1 MNFGNM
7 GFMEILLILV
17 VVLLLF
23 GAKRIPEIAQSMGKG
38 IREFKKSVSDVD
50 RAVREPERDARLD
63 REYGT
68 DRLQN
73 SAREA
78 QPRKS
83 DRSPSGCSAKGAG
96 KRETGNGKP
105 SGRLARIERHP
116 EGLPFPVSRF
126 PCPSVVR

>member
-1 MNFGNM
+1 MNFGNR

-50 RAVREPERDARLD
+50 RAVREPERDNRFD
-63 REYGT
+63 RDYNA

-78 QPRKS
+78 QPQEER
-83 DRSPSGCSAKGAG
+83 PEP
-96 KRETGNGKP
+96 KRLL
-105 SGRLARIERHP
+105 S
-116 EGLPFPVSRF
+116 
-126 PCPSVVR
+126 

>member
-63 REYGT
+63 RVYGT

-78 QPRKS
+78 QPEEER
-83 DRSPSGCSAKGAG
+83 PEP
-96 KRETGNGKP
+96 KRLL
-105 SGRLARIERHP
+105 S
-116 EGLPFPVSRF
+116 
-126 PCPSVVR
+126 

>member
-78 QPRKS
+78 QPQEER
-83 DRSPSGCSAKGAG
+83 PEP
-96 KRETGNGKP
+96 KRLL
-105 SGRLARIERHP
+105 S
-116 EGLPFPVSRF
+116 
-126 PCPSVVR
+126 

>member
-63 REYGT
+63 RDYGA

-73 SAREA
+73 SARETEA
-78 QPRKS
+78 QEERPE
-83 DRSPSGCSAKGAG
+83 P
-96 KRETGNGKP
+96 KRLL
-105 SGRLARIERHP
+105 S
-116 EGLPFPVSRF
+116 
-126 PCPSVVR
+126 

>member
-78 QPRKS
+78 QPEEER
-83 DRSPSGCSAKGAG
+83 PEP
-96 KRETGNGKP
+96 KRLL
-105 SGRLARIERHP
+105 S
-116 EGLPFPVSRF
+116 
-126 PCPSVVR
+126 

>member
-63 REYGT
+63 RSDYNS
-68 DRLQN
+68 DRLQD

-78 QPRKS
+78 QPAEEAR
-83 DRSPSGCSAKGAG
+83 PEP
-96 KRETGNGKP
+96 KRLL
-105 SGRLARIERHP
+105 S
-116 EGLPFPVSRF
+116 
-126 PCPSVVR
+126 

>member
-1 MNFGNM
+1 
-7 GFMEILLILV
+7 MEILLILV

-50 RAVREPERDARLD
+50 RAVREPERDNRFD
-63 REYGT
+63 RDYNA

-78 QPRKS
+78 QPQEER
-83 DRSPSGCSAKGAG
+83 PEP
-96 KRETGNGKP
+96 KRLL
-105 SGRLARIERHP
+105 S
-116 EGLPFPVSRF
+116 
-126 PCPSVVR
+126 

>member
-38 IREFKKSVSDVD
+38 IREFKKSVSEVD

-63 REYGT
+63 RGDYNS
-68 DRLQN
+68 DRIQN
-73 SAREA
+73 PAREGQA
-78 QPRKS
+78 EEARPE
-83 DRSPSGCSAKGAG
+83 P
-96 KRETGNGKP
+96 KRLL
-105 SGRLARIERHP
+105 S
-116 EGLPFPVSRF
+116 
-126 PCPSVVR
+126 

>member
-63 REYGT
+63 RGDYNS
-68 DRLQN
+68 DRIQN
-73 SAREA
+73 SARDPQTEEA
-78 QPRKS
+78 RPE
-83 DRSPSGCSAKGAG
+83 P
-96 KRETGNGKP
+96 KRLL
-105 SGRLARIERHP
+105 S
-116 EGLPFPVSRF
+116 
-126 PCPSVVR
+126 

>member
-50 RAVREPERDARLD
+50 RAVREPERDNRFD
-63 REYGT
+63 RDYSA

-73 SAREA
+73 AAREA
-78 QPRKS
+78 QPQEER
-83 DRSPSGCSAKGAG
+83 PEP
-96 KRETGNGKP
+96 KRLL
-105 SGRLARIERHP
+105 S
-116 EGLPFPVSRF
+116 
-126 PCPSVVR
+126 

>member
-38 IREFKKSVSDVD
+38 IREFKKSVTDVD
-50 RAVREPERDARLD
+50 RAVREPERDSRLD
-63 REYGT
+63 RGYEG

-78 QPRKS
+78 QPETEQ
-83 DRSPSGCSAKGAG
+83 PEP
-96 KRETGNGKP
+96 KRLL
-105 SGRLARIERHP
+105 S
-116 EGLPFPVSRF
+116 
-126 PCPSVVR
+126 